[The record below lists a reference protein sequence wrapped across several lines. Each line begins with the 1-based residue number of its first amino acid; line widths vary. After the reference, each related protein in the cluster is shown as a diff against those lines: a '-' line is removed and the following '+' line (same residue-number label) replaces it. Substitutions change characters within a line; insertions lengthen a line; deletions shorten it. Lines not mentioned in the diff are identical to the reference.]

1 MATVPEFSVMIPTYN
16 CAHFLEKTLESVL
29 SQDMGEER
37 MHIEVVDDYSTKDDP
52 EEVVER
58 LGKGRVKFY
67 RQPQNVGIGKN
78 FNTCITRSKG
88 KLVHILHGD
97 DFVLDGFYKEYAA
110 CAEQHP
116 DAFLIYCDTMG
127 VDESGAFMYDMGLQS
142 THVGVTKDVS
152 EIMYNN
158 RICFPSVVIR
168 KEAFDQ
174 LGGFNQSLS
183 HCADWEMWVR
193 VIGKLGGIQ
202 IQKQLCCYRDSLVND
217 TAKVKRTAD
226 NLREYEKTF
235 EIFASYNIG
244 LDQELVLKRLK
255 HVSLFQYYNFKEKGD
270 LEAAK
275 NNLDY
280 YLSKASVFE
289 KAKILIKDKIIPP
302 GKRVSK

>member
-1 MATVPEFSVMIPTYN
+1 M
-16 CAHFLEKTLESVL
+16 
-29 SQDMGEER
+29 
-37 MHIEVVDDYSTKDDP
+37 
-52 EEVVER
+52 
-58 LGKGRVKFY
+58 
-67 RQPQNVGIGKN
+67 
-78 FNTCITRSKG
+78 
-88 KLVHILHGD
+88 HILHGD
-97 DFVLDGFYKEYAA
+97 DFVLDNFYKEYAA
-110 CAEQHP
+110 CSEKHP
-116 DAFLIYCDTMG
+116 DAFLIYSDTMG
-127 VDESGAFMYDMGLQS
+127 VDESGAYLYDMGLQP
-142 THVGVTKDVS
+142 THAGVTKDVR

-168 KEAFDQ
+168 KEAFNQ
-174 LGGFNQSLS
+174 LGGFNQTLS
-183 HCADWEMWVR
+183 HCADWEMWFR
-193 VIGKLGGIQ
+193 VISKLSGIQ

-244 LDQELVLKRLK
+244 LDEKLVLERLK

-289 KAKILIKDKIIPP
+289 KAKILVKDKIIPP
-302 GKRVSK
+302 GKKVSK

>member
-1 MATVPEFSVMIPTYN
+1 MAPLFSVMIPTYN
-16 CAHFLEKTLESVL
+16 CANYLEKTLESVL
-29 SQDMGEER
+29 SQDMGEE
-37 MHIEVVDDYSTKDDP
+37 MMQIEVIDDCSTKDNP

-58 LGKGRVKFY
+58 LGKGRVQFFRHPK
-67 RQPQNVGIGKN
+67 NVGAIKN
-78 FNTCITRSKG
+78 FNECIKRSKG

-110 CAEQHP
+110 CAEKHP

-127 VDESGAFMYDMGLQS
+127 VNESGAFMYDMGLQS